1 LVNFFDFGQKMTEAA
16 RVEAAKNVGAL
27 VRVPKMAELVASD
40 LRRRILRGELVEND
54 ALPSESALME
64 RFGVS
69 RPTLRE
75 AFRVLESESLI
86 SVRRGAHGGAR
97 VHLPNADVAARQTAL
112 VLEHRG
118 VSMQDVY
125 DARGVIE
132 PGCVAVLAKNRTT
145 AQLRELHA
153 ALERS
158 RAVKEDPVR
167 QMQEQTHFHGLIVDM
182 AGNQTLSVLSGMLR
196 HIIDVAHMA
205 HVESD
210 AGTPS
215 GQEAM
220 KNGFAAHER
229 IVKLI
234 EARDGERAERLWRR
248 HLLAADDYLLGGDRT
263 LTVYDLM
270 A

>member
-1 LVNFFDFGQKMTEAA
+1 VIETTKIDG
-16 RVEAAKNVGAL
+16 AKDVGAP
-27 VRVPKMAELVASD
+27 VRVPKMAELVATD

-54 ALPSESALME
+54 ALPPESALME

-125 DARGVIE
+125 EARGVIE
-132 PGCVAVLAKNRTT
+132 PGCVAMLARNRT
-145 AQLRELHA
+145 AANLRELRA

-158 RAVKEDPVR
+158 HEVEHEPVR
-167 QMQEQTHFHGLIVDM
+167 QMREQTAFHGLIVDM
-182 AGNQTLSVLSGMLR
+182 ASNQTLSVLSGMLR
-196 HIIDVAHMA
+196 HIIDVAHVA

-215 GQEAM
+215 GQEAL
-220 KNGFAAHER
+220 KKGFAAHER
-229 IVKLI
+229 IVDLI
-234 EARDGERAERLWRR
+234 EAKDVERAERLWRK
-248 HLLAADDYLLGGDRT
+248 HLLAADDYLLQGDRT

-270 A
+270 D

>member
-1 LVNFFDFGQKMTEAA
+1 MTEATKIDG
-16 RVEAAKNVGAL
+16 AKNVGAP
-27 VRVPKMAELVASD
+27 VRVPKMAELVAID

-54 ALPSESALME
+54 ALPPESALME

-125 DARGVIE
+125 EARGVIE
-132 PGCVAVLAKNRTT
+132 PGCVAMLAEDRT
-145 AQLRELHA
+145 AANLRELRA

-158 RAVKEDPVR
+158 REVEHEPVR
-167 QMQEQTHFHGLIVDM
+167 QMREQTAFHGLIVDM
-182 AGNQTLSVLSGMLR
+182 AANRTLSVLSGMLR
-196 HIIDVAHMA
+196 HIIDVAHIA

-215 GQEAM
+215 GQEAL
-220 KNGFAAHER
+220 KKGFAAHER
-229 IVKLI
+229 IVDLI
-234 EARDGERAERLWRR
+234 ETKDVERAERLWRK
-248 HLLAADDYLLGGDRT
+248 HLLAADDYLLEGDRT

-270 A
+270 D

>member
-1 LVNFFDFGQKMTEAA
+1 VTEAA
-16 RVEAAKNVGAL
+16 KDVGAR

-40 LRRRILRGELVEND
+40 LRRRILRGELVEDD

-97 VHLPNADVAARQTAL
+97 VHLPNADVAARQAAL

-118 VSMQDVY
+118 VTLQDVY
-125 DARGVIE
+125 VARGVIE
-132 PGCVAVLAKNRTT
+132 PGCVAMLAKNRT
-145 AQLRELHA
+145 AANIKALRA
-153 ALERS
+153 ALDRS
-158 RAVKEDPVR
+158 RAVSGDPVA
-167 QMQEQTHFHGLIVDM
+167 QMKEQTYFHGLIVDM

-205 HVESD
+205 HVETD

-215 GQEAM
+215 GQDAM
-220 KNGFAAHER
+220 KQGFAAHER
-229 IVKLI
+229 IVDLI
-234 EARDGERAERLWRR
+234 EEKSVAHAERLWRK
-248 HLLAADDYLLGGDRT
+248 HLLATDDYLLEGDRT

>member
-1 LVNFFDFGQKMTEAA
+1 MPEPLALSRAD
-16 RVEAAKNVGAL
+16 VGAR

-40 LRRRILRGELVEND
+40 LRRRILRGELVEGD
-54 ALPSESALME
+54 ALPSESALMD

-97 VHLPNADVAARQTAL
+97 VHIPNADVAARHAAL

-118 VSMQDVY
+118 VTVQDVY
-125 DARGVIE
+125 VARGVIE
-132 PGCVAVLAKNRTT
+132 PGCVAMLAQNRT
-145 AQLRELHA
+145 ADDLDRLHEA
-153 ALERS
+153 IDRS
-158 RAVKEDPVR
+158 RIVSADPVK
-167 QMQEQTHFHGLIVDM
+167 QMQEQTAFHGLIVDM
-182 AGNQTLSVLSGMLR
+182 AGNETLSVLSGMLR
-196 HIIDVAHMA
+196 HIIDVAHLT

-215 GQEAM
+215 VQRALGL
-220 KNGFAAHER
+220 GFAAHER
-229 IVKLI
+229 VVELI
-234 EARDGERAERLWRR
+234 EARDVKKAERLWRK
-248 HLLAADDYLLGGDRT
+248 HLMAADDYLLEGDST
-263 LTVYDLM
+263 LTVHDLM

>member
-1 LVNFFDFGQKMTEAA
+1 VAEPV
-16 RVEAAKNVGAL
+16 RVEAAKDVGAR

-125 DARGVIE
+125 EARGVIE
-132 PGCVAVLAKNRTT
+132 PGCVAMLAKHRT
-145 AQLRELHA
+145 AVNLRELRA

-158 RAVKEDPVR
+158 RDVESDPVK
-167 QMQEQTHFHGLIVDM
+167 QMAEQTAFHGLIVDM

-215 GQEAM
+215 GQEAL
-220 KNGFAAHER
+220 KKGFAAHDR
-229 IVKLI
+229 IVELI
-234 EARDGERAERLWRR
+234 EAKDVERAERLWRR
-248 HLLAADDYLLGGDRT
+248 HLLAADDYLLEGDRT

>member
-1 LVNFFDFGQKMTEAA
+1 V
-16 RVEAAKNVGAL
+16 VEAAKDVGTR
-27 VRVPKMAELVASD
+27 VRVPKMAELVAGD

-118 VSMQDVY
+118 VSMKDVY
-125 DARGVIE
+125 EARGVIE
-132 PGCVAVLAKNRTT
+132 PGCVAMLATNRTE
-145 AQLRELHA
+145 ADLAELRA
-153 ALERS
+153 AIERS
-158 RAVKEDPVR
+158 RDVSDDPVK
-167 QMQEQTHFHGLIVDM
+167 QMGEQTAFHALIVDM
-182 AGNQTLSVLSGMLR
+182 AGNQTLSMLSGMLR
-196 HIIDVAHMA
+196 HILDVAHLA
-205 HVESD
+205 HAESD
-210 AGTPS
+210 AGTPG
-215 GQEAM
+215 GQEAL
-220 KNGFAAHER
+220 KEGFGAHER
-229 IVKLI
+229 IVELI
-234 EARDGERAERLWRR
+234 EAKDVERAERLWRR
-248 HLLAADDYLLGGDRT
+248 HLLLADDYLLGGGRT

>member
-1 LVNFFDFGQKMTEAA
+1 VTEAA
-16 RVEAAKNVGAL
+16 KEVGARL
-27 VRVPKMAELVASD
+27 RVPKMAELVAGD

-54 ALPSESALME
+54 ALPSESALMQ

-97 VHLPNADVAARQTAL
+97 VHLPNADAAARQTAL
-112 VLEHRG
+112 VLEYLG
-118 VSMQDVY
+118 VSVQDVY
-125 DARGVIE
+125 EARGIIE
-132 PGCVAVLAKNRTT
+132 PGCVAMLARNRTEENLSD
-145 AQLRELHA
+145 LRA

-158 RAVKEDPVR
+158 RAVDQVPVK
-167 QMQEQTHFHGLIVDM
+167 QMAEQTAFHALIVDM
-182 AGNQTLSVLSGMLR
+182 VGNQTISVLSGMLR

-205 HVESD
+205 HAESD
-210 AGTPS
+210 AGTPT
-215 GQEAM
+215 GQEALQE
-220 KNGFAAHER
+220 GFAAHER
-229 IVKLI
+229 IVELI
-234 EARDGERAERLWRR
+234 AAKDVDRAERLWRK
-248 HLLAADDYLLGGDRT
+248 HLLAADDYLLQGDWT

>member
-1 LVNFFDFGQKMTEAA
+1 M
-16 RVEAAKNVGAL
+16 
-27 VRVPKMAELVASD
+27 PKMAELVATD

-54 ALPSESALME
+54 ALPPESALME

-118 VSMQDVY
+118 VSMKDVY
-125 DARGVIE
+125 EARGVIE
-132 PGCVAVLAKNRTT
+132 PGCVAMLAKNRT
-145 AQLRELHA
+145 AANLRELRA

-158 RAVKEDPVR
+158 REVEHEPVR
-167 QMQEQTHFHGLIVDM
+167 QMREQTAFHGLIVDM
-182 AGNQTLSVLSGMLR
+182 AGNRTLSVLSGMLR
-196 HIIDVAHMA
+196 HIIDVAHVA

-215 GQEAM
+215 GQEAL
-220 KNGFAAHER
+220 KKGFAAHER
-229 IVKLI
+229 IVDLI
-234 EARDGERAERLWRR
+234 EAKDVERAERLWRK
-248 HLLAADDYLLGGDRT
+248 HLLAADDYLLEGDRT

-270 A
+270 D

>member
-1 LVNFFDFGQKMTEAA
+1 MAEA
-16 RVEAAKNVGAL
+16 VKIEAAKDVGAR
-27 VRVPKMAELVASD
+27 VRVPKMAELVATD

-97 VHLPNADVAARQTAL
+97 VHLPSADVAARQTAL

-125 DARGVIE
+125 EARGVIE
-132 PGCVAVLAKNRTT
+132 PGCVAMLAKNRT
-145 AQLRELHA
+145 AADLRQLRA

-158 RAVKEDPVR
+158 RKVEHEPVK
-167 QMQEQTHFHGLIVDM
+167 QMREQTAFHGLIVDM

-210 AGTPS
+210 AGTPG
-215 GQEAM
+215 GQEAL
-220 KNGFAAHER
+220 KKGFAAHKR
-229 IVKLI
+229 IVELI
-234 EARDGERAERLWRR
+234 EAQDVERAERLWRK
-248 HLLAADDYLLGGDRT
+248 HLLAADDYLLEGHRT

-270 A
+270 D

>member
-1 LVNFFDFGQKMTEAA
+1 MA
-16 RVEAAKNVGAL
+16 EAAKTQVGTQ

-40 LRRRILRGELVEND
+40 LRRRILRGELVESD

-97 VHLPNADVAARQTAL
+97 VHVPNADVAARHTAL

-118 VSMQDVY
+118 VTMQDVY
-125 DARGVIE
+125 VARGVIE
-132 PGCVAVLAKNRTT
+132 PGCVAMLAQKRT
-145 AQLRELHA
+145 AADLRRLREA
-153 ALERS
+153 IERS
-158 RAVKEDPVR
+158 RAVSDNPVT
-167 QMQEQTHFHGLIVDM
+167 QMKEQTAFHALIVDM

-196 HIIDVAHMA
+196 HIIDVAHLA
-205 HVESD
+205 HAESD

-215 GQEAM
+215 GQEALN
-220 KNGFAAHER
+220 KGFAAHER
-229 IVKLI
+229 ILDLI
-234 EARDGERAERLWRR
+234 EAREVEKAERLWRK
-248 HLLAADDYLLGGDRT
+248 HLLEADDYLLGGAQA

-270 A
+270 G

>member
-1 LVNFFDFGQKMTEAA
+1 MEP
-16 RVEAAKNVGAL
+16 AKDVGTR
-27 VRVPKMAELVASD
+27 VRVPKMAELVADD

-97 VHLPNADVAARQTAL
+97 VHLPNADGAARQTAL
-112 VLEHRG
+112 VLEHRR
-118 VSMQDVY
+118 VSMKDVY

-132 PGCVAVLAKNRTT
+132 PGCVAMLAGNRSEED
-145 AQLRELHA
+145 LRDLRA

-158 RAVKEDPVR
+158 RAVEHEPVR
-167 QMQEQTHFHGLIVDM
+167 QMREQTSFHALIVDM

-215 GQEAM
+215 GQEALRE
-220 KNGFAAHER
+220 GVAAHER
-229 IVKLI
+229 IVELI
-234 EARDGERAERLWRR
+234 EARDVERAERLWRK
-248 HLLAADDYLLGGDRT
+248 HLLAADDYLLGGDQT

>member
-1 LVNFFDFGQKMTEAA
+1 MTEATKI
-16 RVEAAKNVGAL
+16 EAAKDVGAR
-27 VRVPKMAELVASD
+27 VRVPKMAELVAGD

-125 DARGVIE
+125 EARGVIE
-132 PGCVAVLAKNRTT
+132 PGCVAMLAKNRT
-145 AQLRELHA
+145 AENLRELHA

-158 RAVKEDPVR
+158 RDVEHEPVR
-167 QMQEQTHFHGLIVDM
+167 QMKEQTAFHGLIVDM

-210 AGTPS
+210 AGTPT
-215 GQEAM
+215 GQEALR
-220 KNGFAAHER
+220 KGFAAHKR
-229 IVKLI
+229 IVELI
-234 EARDGERAERLWRR
+234 EVKDVERAERLWRK
-248 HLLAADDYLLGGDRT
+248 HLLAADDYLLEGEGT

>member
-1 LVNFFDFGQKMTEAA
+1 VIETTKIDG
-16 RVEAAKNVGAL
+16 AKDVGAP
-27 VRVPKMAELVASD
+27 VRVPKMAELVATD

-54 ALPSESALME
+54 ALPPESALME

-125 DARGVIE
+125 EARGVIE
-132 PGCVAVLAKNRTT
+132 PGCVAMLAKNRT
-145 AQLRELHA
+145 AANLRELRA

-158 RAVKEDPVR
+158 REVEHEPVR
-167 QMQEQTHFHGLIVDM
+167 QMREQTAFHGLIVDM
-182 AGNQTLSVLSGMLR
+182 AGNRTLSVLSGMLR
-196 HIIDVAHMA
+196 HIIDVAHVA

-215 GQEAM
+215 GQEAL
-220 KNGFAAHER
+220 KKGFAAHER
-229 IVKLI
+229 IVDLI
-234 EARDGERAERLWRR
+234 EAKDVERSERLWRK
-248 HLLAADDYLLGGDRT
+248 HLLAADDYLLEGDRT

-270 A
+270 D

>member
-1 LVNFFDFGQKMTEAA
+1 MA
-16 RVEAAKNVGAL
+16 EAAKTQVGTQ

-40 LRRRILRGELVEND
+40 LRRRILRGELVESD

-97 VHLPNADVAARQTAL
+97 VHLPNADVAARHAAL

-118 VSMQDVY
+118 VTMQDVY
-125 DARGVIE
+125 MARGVIE
-132 PGCVAVLAKNRTT
+132 PGCVAMLAEKRT
-145 AQLRELHA
+145 AGEVRQLREA
-153 ALERS
+153 IERS
-158 RAVKEDPVR
+158 RSVRDNPVS
-167 QMQEQTHFHGLIVDM
+167 QMKEQTAFHALIVDM

-196 HIIDVAHMA
+196 HIIDVAHLA
-205 HVESD
+205 HAESD
-210 AGTPS
+210 AGTQA
-215 GQEAM
+215 GKEALAQ
-220 KNGFAAHER
+220 GFAAHQR
-229 IVKLI
+229 IVDLI
-234 EARDGERAERLWRR
+234 EAKDAGKAERLWRK
-248 HLLAADDYLLGGDRT
+248 HLLAADDYLLGGGRA

-270 A
+270 G

>member
-1 LVNFFDFGQKMTEAA
+1 VTEAT
-16 RVEAAKNVGAL
+16 KDVGTR
-27 VRVPKMAELVASD
+27 VRVPKMAELVAGD

-118 VSMQDVY
+118 VSMKDVY

-132 PGCVAVLAKNRTT
+132 PGCVAMLAANRT
-145 AQLRELHA
+145 AADLHKLWKA
-153 ALERS
+153 IERS
-158 RAVKEDPVR
+158 SAVESEPVK
-167 QMQEQTHFHGLIVDM
+167 QMREQTAFHALIVDM
-182 AGNQTLSVLSGMLR
+182 AGNETLSVLSGMLR

-210 AGTPS
+210 GGTPS
-215 GQEAM
+215 GQEAL
-220 KNGFAAHER
+220 KEGFAAHKR
-229 IVKLI
+229 IVELI
-234 EARDGERAERLWRR
+234 EAQDIERAERLWRK